1 MKTDPRYGY
10 YPWWPEDGDDWLHP
24 EDVAAARAMIPSAR
38 VFRRDGETGPFVVL
52 HYGPVRIR
60 AKRTLWQEVK
70 SEGFNLGDWVEVL
83 SRMQSNTPRTG
94 VLCEMHWD
102 ETARGLR
109 YQVQENER
117 VIPNWFAA
125 DDLRH
130 IEPPQV
136 REFMRIEPQ
145 GDDDDW
151 QL

>member
-1 MKTDPRYGY
+1 MSKSNP
-10 YPWWPEDGDDWLHP
+10 DDQPILTVGVH
-24 EDVAAARAMIPSAR
+24 
-38 VFRRDGETGPFVVL
+38 GPFSRQL
-52 HYGPVRIR
+52 
-60 AKRTLWQEVK
+60 
-70 SEGFNLGDWVEVL
+70 L
-83 SRMQSNTPRTG
+83 S
-94 VLCEMHWD
+94 D
-102 ETARGLR
+102 IAR